1 MKATGGTVFKRHIS
15 ALDRLGGTLSLRPLH
30 PELDEVILSQIR
42 GQSGQAGVV
51 HTGLQ
56 LGQLLEK
63 TGLARA
69 DEALVVD
76 QPSNQDDQDRRAVGA
91 PCQEVGIP
99 AC

>member
-1 MKATGGTVFKRHIS
+1 MDKR
-15 ALDRLGGTLSLRPLH
+15 GQVH

-42 GQSGQAGVV
+42 GQSCQAGVV

-76 QPSNQDDQDRRAVGA
+76 QPSNQDDQDRRTVGA
-91 PCQEVGIP
+91 PCQKVGIP